1 MKIEPRQAERFLREP
16 TLPGGPARAVL
27 LHGEDEGLIR
37 ERAAALA
44 RRLLGSLDDPFRYVE
59 LAREEAARIP
69 EEMAALSLTGG
80 RRVVRL
86 REAGDG
92 AAGAVAAALA
102 GPGEALLIL
111 EGPGLTGRSRL
122 VTQLTKA
129 ADAAVLGCYAEE
141 GRALADTIGAI
152 LGAHQVRAAPDALAF
167 LAAQLGADRAVTR
180 AEVEKL
186 ALYAG
191 EAGRVTLAD
200 AEAVVGEASGLSLDD
215 AIHAAAEG
223 DPETADRALTRAM
236 AEGANPVQVVRA
248 ALPLFQ
254 RLARAALGMREAG
267 KSEGGQSAAEAV
279 RAIRPPVF
287 FKRERQLVRALERW
301 SAPAL
306 EAACTAL
313 WETEREIKRTG
324 APAET
329 LVRQRL
335 LGLARRPAPRV
346 GREPRAP

>member
-1 MKIEPRQAERFLREP
+1 MKIETRQAERFLRDPGP
-16 TLPGGPARAVL
+16 TRAVL

-44 RRLLGSLDDPFRYVE
+44 KRVLGTLDDPFRYVE
-59 LAREEAARIP
+59 LTREEASRIP
-69 EEMAALSLTGG
+69 EEMTALSLTGG

-111 EGPGLTGRSRL
+111 EGPGLTGRSKL
-122 VTQLTKA
+122 VTLLTKA
-129 ADAAVLGCYAEE
+129 ADAASIGCYAED
-141 GRALADTIGAI
+141 GRALEETIAAI
-152 LGAHQVRAAPDALAF
+152 LATHRVTAASDALAF

-191 EAGRVTLAD
+191 EGGRVTLAD

-223 DPETADRALTRAM
+223 DAATADRALARAM
-236 AEGANPVQVVRA
+236 AEGANPVQVIRA

-254 RLARAALGMREAG
+254 RLARAALGMRA
-267 KSEGGQSAAEAV
+267 GGQGAAEAV
-279 RAIRPPVF
+279 RGIRPPVF

-301 SAPAL
+301 TPTAL
-306 EAACTAL
+306 EAACTSL

-329 LVRQRL
+329 LARQRL
-335 LGLARRPAPRV
+335 LTIARQGRGAAPRPGRDRSVPAP
-346 GREPRAP
+346 

>member
-1 MKIEPRQAERFLREP
+1 MKIEPRQAERFLRD
-16 TLPGGPARAVL
+16 PGAIRAVL

-44 RRLLGSLDDPFRYVE
+44 RRILGSLDDPFRYVE
-59 LAREEAARIP
+59 LAREEAARLP
-69 EEMAALSLTGG
+69 EEMTALSLTGG

-92 AAGAVAAALA
+92 VAGSVAAALA

-111 EGPGLTGRSRL
+111 EGPGLTGRSKL

-141 GRALADTIGAI
+141 GRALEGTIGAI
-152 LGAHQVRAAPDALAF
+152 LGAHRVTAAPDALAF
-167 LAAQLGADRAVTR
+167 LAVQLGADRAVTR
-180 AEVEKL
+180 TEVEKL

-191 EAGRVTLAD
+191 DSGRVTLAD
-200 AEAVVGEASGLSLDD
+200 AEAVIGEASGLSLDD

-223 DPETADRALTRAM
+223 DAGTADRALARAM

-254 RLARAALGMREAG
+254 RLARAALGMREM
-267 KSEGGQSAAEAV
+267 GQGAVEAV

-301 SAPAL
+301 SASAL

-329 LVRQRL
+329 LARQRL
-335 LGLARRPAPRV
+335 LGLARQARTPSRKET
-346 GREPRAP
+346 R

>member
-1 MKIEPRQAERFLREP
+1 MKIEPRQAERFIRD
-16 TLPGGPARAVL
+16 PGGVRAVL

-44 RRLLGSLDDPFRYVE
+44 RGVLGSLDDPFRYVE
-59 LAREEAARIP
+59 LAREEAGRLP
-69 EEMAALSLTGG
+69 EEMTALSLTGG

-92 AAGAVAAALA
+92 AVGAVAAALA
-102 GPGEALLIL
+102 GSGDALLII
-111 EGPGLTGRSRL
+111 EGPGLTGRSKL
-122 VTQLTKA
+122 VAQLTKA

-141 GRALADTIGAI
+141 GRALEGTIGTI
-152 LGAHQVRAAPDALAF
+152 LGAHPVTATPDALAF
-167 LAAQLGADRAVTR
+167 LSGQLGADRAVTR

-191 EAGRVTLAD
+191 DSGRVTLAD
-200 AEAVVGEASGLSLDD
+200 AEAVIGEASGLSLDD

-223 DPETADRALTRAM
+223 DAETADRALARAIS
-236 AEGANPVQVVRA
+236 EGANPVQVIRV

-267 KSEGGQSAAEAV
+267 QGAAEAV
-279 RAIRPPVF
+279 RTIRPPVF
-287 FKRERQLVRALERW
+287 FRRERQLVRALERW
-301 SAPAL
+301 SVPAL

-329 LVRQRL
+329 LARQRL
-335 LGLARRPAPRV
+335 LALSGQRRPPS
-346 GREPRAP
+346 

>member
-1 MKIEPRQAERFLREP
+1 MKIEPRQAERFLRD
-16 TLPGGPARAVL
+16 PGSVRAVL

-44 RRLLGSLDDPFRYVE
+44 RRVLGSLDDPFRYVE
-59 LAREEAARIP
+59 LAREEAARLA

-86 REAGDG
+86 REATD
-92 AAGAVAAALA
+92 ASAGAVAAALA

-111 EGPGLTGRSRL
+111 EGPGLTGRSKL

-129 ADAAVLGCYAEE
+129 PDAAVLGCYAEE
-141 GRALADTIGAI
+141 GRALEETIGAI
-152 LGAHQVRAAPDALAF
+152 LGAHRVSAAPEALAF
-167 LAAQLGADRAVTR
+167 LAHQLGADRAVTR

-191 EAGRVTLAD
+191 ESGRVGLAD
-200 AEAVVGEASGLSLDD
+200 AEAVIGEASGLSLDD

-223 DPETADRALTRAM
+223 DAATADRALARAM

-254 RLARAALGMREAG
+254 RLARAALGMRET
-267 KSEGGQSAAEAV
+267 GQGAAEAV

-329 LVRQRL
+329 LARQRL
-335 LGLARRPAPRV
+335 LGLARQARPPKRKET
-346 GREPRAP
+346 R

>member
-1 MKIEPRQAERFLREP
+1 MKIEPRQAERFLRD
-16 TLPGGPARAVL
+16 PGPVRAVL

-37 ERAAALA
+37 ERGAALA
-44 RRLLGSLDDPFRYVE
+44 RRVLGALDDAFRYVE
-59 LAREEAARIP
+59 LAREEASRIP
-69 EEMAALSLTGG
+69 EEMTALSLTGG

-92 AAGAVAAALA
+92 AAGVVAAALA

-111 EGPGLTGRSRL
+111 EGPGLTGRSKL

-141 GRALADTIGAI
+141 GRALEETITSI
-152 LGAHQVRAAPDALAF
+152 LGARRVTAAPDALAF
-167 LAAQLGADRAVTR
+167 LADQLGADRAITR

-191 EAGRVTLAD
+191 DAGRVTLAD
-200 AEAVVGEASGLSLDD
+200 AEAVIGEASGLSLDD

-223 DPETADRALTRAM
+223 DAETADRALTRAM
-236 AEGANPVQVVRA
+236 AEGANPVQVIRA

-254 RLARAALGMREAG
+254 RLARASLGMREA
-267 KSEGGQSAAEAV
+267 GQSAAEAV

-301 SAPAL
+301 SPAAL

-313 WETEREIKRTG
+313 WETEREVKRTG
-324 APAET
+324 TPAET
-329 LVRQRL
+329 LARQRL
-335 LGLARRPAPRV
+335 LGLARQARTPSRKE
-346 GREPRAP
+346 RR

>member
-1 MKIEPRQAERFLREP
+1 MKIETRQAERFLREL
-16 TLPGGPARAVL
+16 TLPGGPVRAIL

-37 ERAAALA
+37 ERAAAIA
-44 RRLLGSLDDPFRYVE
+44 RRILGSLDDPFRYVE
-59 LAREEAARIP
+59 LAREEASRIP
-69 EEMAALSLTGG
+69 EEMTALSLTGG

-86 REAGDG
+86 REAGDS

-111 EGPGLTGRSRL
+111 EGAGLTGRSKL

-129 ADAAVLGCYAEE
+129 ADAAVLACYAEE
-141 GRALADTIGAI
+141 GRALEETIGAI
-152 LGAHQVRAAPDALAF
+152 LGAHRVAAAPDALAF

-180 AEVEKL
+180 AELEKL

-223 DPETADRALTRAM
+223 DAETADRALARAM

-267 KSEGGQSAAEAV
+267 QNAAEAV

-301 SAPAL
+301 SPAAL

-329 LVRQRL
+329 LARQRL
-335 LGLARRPAPRV
+335 LGLARAARRK
-346 GREPRAP
+346 